1 MTALTDLMA
10 QIPHERLLSRVHDLL
25 VLTDPVDY
33 PGVDQV
39 FPMYPEQPFF
49 LDELSRHDIRGAR
62 ALEIGLG
69 SGVLSIG
76 TLKAGAARVD
86 ALEINPRA
94 KLFAGFNAVLN
105 GVADGL
111 CIRDGDRADLW
122 APVTGER
129 FDFIL
134 SNPPFMPSPPG
145 AEHYFHSGGG
155 GLLGMDF
162 LERILAGLDQH
173 LVAGGRAQCV
183 TAAPGDGELPTA
195 LIALIER
202 HLRGAATLVVDP
214 LRLPFDDL
222 AHHLPDGLSAAAM
235 AAATQQLK
243 AQGIS
248 HEYLCVL
255 HYAADAPRGLTVE
268 QCAPHQAWD
277 QPLVA
282 GEVAA

>member
-1 MTALTDLMA
+1 MDMTDFSKAMA
-10 QIPHERLLSRVHDLL
+10 RIPAGRLLSRVHDLL

-33 PGVDQV
+33 AGVDQV

-49 LDELSRHDIRGAR
+49 LDELRRTDIRGAR

-94 KLFAGFNAVLN
+94 KLFAGFNALLN

-122 APVTGER
+122 APVAGER

-145 AEHYFHSGGG
+145 AAEHYFHSGGG

-162 LERILAGLDQH
+162 LERILAGLDDH
-173 LVAGGRAQCV
+173 LAAGGRAQFV
-183 TAAPGDGELPTA
+183 TAAPGDAELPTA
-195 LIALIER
+195 LIELLER

-222 AHHLPDGLSAAAM
+222 AHHLPDGLPAATM
-235 AAATQQLK
+235 AAATRQLQD
-243 AQGIS
+243 QGIS
-248 HEYLCVL
+248 HEYLCVV
-255 HYAADAPRGLTVE
+255 HYAADAPRGLSVE
-268 QCAPHQAWD
+268 QCAAHPAWD
-277 QPLVA
+277 QPLA
-282 GEVAA
+282 EGR